1 MSEPRAVD
9 EELEIPLRR
18 PYAPI
23 AIVLALL
30 APLTAW
36 ILLAA
41 PAATRHASLRARLV
55 AGVLADPLRHHAIAA
70 GLVGATLVL
79 SLVLL
84 CIARHPRWSLRAT
97 RDALELPRSRMPL
110 FSTAPARLAWQDVL
124 VVHLG
129 FNLIVKT
136 RARTWTVPAYWFRSR
151 EQMHDVHRALDE
163 RLRREREKLGA
174 ALAR

>member
-1 MSEPRAVD
+1 VIEPRAVD
-9 EELEIPLRR
+9 EDFEIPLRR

-23 AIVLALL
+23 AIVLALV
-30 APLTAW
+30 APLAAW
-36 ILLAA
+36 VLLYPTRAL
-41 PAATRHASLRARLV
+41 RHANLRQRVV
-55 AGVLADPLRHHAIAA
+55 AGLLSDPLRHYAVAA
-70 GLVGATLVL
+70 GLVGAVVFL

-97 RDALELPRSRMPL
+97 RDALELPRRMPL
-110 FSTAPARLAWQDVL
+110 FSTAPMRLPWRDVL

-129 FNLIVKT
+129 FHLIVKT
-136 RARTWTVPAYWFRSR
+136 RASTHRVPAYWFRSR
-151 EQMHDVHRALDE
+151 EQMHDVHHALDE